1 MTDNIEPHKISSES
15 ESQVSYDLVNS
26 AKSAYGEKFHE
37 HLLEEYK
44 IFVSLADKTSV
55 RRGQASKFYISVLSA
70 LFALLSLII
79 EREIVTISQPILLF
93 GMSILGLAICLT
105 WYLNIQSYKQ
115 LNSLKFQVLHEMEEQ
130 LPFRCFTREWE
141 ILKLQNQKKNR
152 NNYVRLTTVEGFT
165 PLIFAMPYIILMTY
179 SILTLLVNILDYKD
193 V

>member
-1 MTDNIEPHKISSES
+1 MTDNIDIEPRKILPES
-15 ESQVSYDLVNS
+15 ESQVSYGLVDS
-26 AKSAYGEKFHE
+26 AKSAYGEKFNE

-44 IFVSLADKTSV
+44 IFVSLTDQTSV
-55 RRGQASKFYISVLSA
+55 RRGQSSKFYISVLSA

-130 LPFRCFTREWE
+130 LPFRCFAREWE

-152 NNYVRLTTVEGFT
+152 NRNNYVRLTTVEGFI
-165 PLIFAMPYIILMTY
+165 PMIFAMPYIILMTY
-179 SILTLLVNILDYKD
+179 STLALLNILD
-193 V
+193 